1 MIGYVYESL
10 SNVAEE
16 IYERQ
21 DLGIFYTPT
30 VEVDFMCRRSLVEYL
45 NNHLNSPLSRGD
57 RGVSLRGEGRFE
69 LPKEWIY
76 RLLFDEDKKEVEDYI
91 TKKNLWYPLEEVLDN
106 LTVVDPACGSGAFL
120 VGMLRVLVE
129 LYRLIYRH
137 IQREMTEFEL
147 KKKIIGNSLYW
158 RGCHAPGCAFC

>member
-30 VEVDFMCRRSLVEYL
+30 IEVDFMCRRSLVEYL
-45 NNHLNSPLSRGD
+45 TNHLT
-57 RGVSLRGEGRFE
+57 E

-76 RLLFDEDKKEVEDYI
+76 KLLFDEDKKRLRI
-91 TKKNLWYPLEEVLDN
+91 TLQKR
-106 LTVVDPACGSGAFL
+106 TSGIVSKRFL
-120 VGMLRVLVE
+120 ITL
-129 LYRLIYRH
+129 
-137 IQREMTEFEL
+137 Q
-147 KKKIIGNSLYW
+147 W
-158 RGCHAPGCAFC
+158 